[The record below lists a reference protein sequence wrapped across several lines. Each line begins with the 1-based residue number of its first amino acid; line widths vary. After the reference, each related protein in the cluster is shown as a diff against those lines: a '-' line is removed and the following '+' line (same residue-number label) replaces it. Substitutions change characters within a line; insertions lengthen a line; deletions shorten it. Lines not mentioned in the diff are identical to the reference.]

1 MSKRSVAAV
10 LLTLEAVVIA
20 LAIPVALALSDVSA
34 SVAVPVGLGVALL
47 SLAAA
52 GALGR
57 PAGYALGWVVQVL
70 AIALGFIVPT
80 MFVLGA
86 IFALLWLVTL
96 RLGKTIEEDPA
107 RRETQ

>member
-96 RLGKTIEEDPA
+96 RLGKTIEEDQA